1 MEQGIREVRTQKIRK
16 HFCSDLLDL
25 DVLCLTDQLHLFQE
39 LLEFNI
45 MAEKIRMTL
54 KFTDN
59 FGKR

>member
-1 MEQGIREVRTQKIRK
+1 MEQGIRDMQTQRIRK

-25 DVLCLTDQLHLFQE
+25 HVLCLTDQLHLFQE

-54 KFTDN
+54 KYTDN
-59 FGKR
+59 FRKR